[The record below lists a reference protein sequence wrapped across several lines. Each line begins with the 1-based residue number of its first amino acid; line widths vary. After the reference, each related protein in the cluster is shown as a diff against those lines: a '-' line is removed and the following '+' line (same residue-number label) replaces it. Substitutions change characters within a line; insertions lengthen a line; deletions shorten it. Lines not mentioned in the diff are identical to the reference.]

1 MQPDI
6 IFYVALIALALL
18 FMIVHNSLLATITS
32 ETLRSLDLTPRE
44 KAIVYLVLMGG
55 TLLLM
60 SVCARF
66 SLPSPQQWWIAP
78 LAIIVTIVASFWLMT
93 TFHALLGSMKQN
105 RQLSY
110 NLLFQQD
117 FWLTAYLIIFTELS
131 FLNWLKEVT
140 TYFQQPF
147 LGFVIGYSIIIWI
160 AGVLISRFSQ
170 RSESVAEWSYVWIA
184 VIDSLMVVMLSTVFL
199 YLTLGVILLTP

>member
-1 MQPDI
+1 MQPGI
-6 IFYVALIALALL
+6 IFYVVLIALALL
-18 FMIVHNSLLATITS
+18 FMKMHNGLLVTTTS
-32 ETLRSLDLTPRE
+32 ETLHSLDLTPRD

-60 SVCARF
+60 SVCAGF
-66 SLPSPQQWWIAP
+66 SWPSPQRWWIAP
-78 LAIIVTIVASFWLMT
+78 LAIIVTIVASFWLIT
-93 TFHALLGSMKQN
+93 TLHALLGRMKQN
-105 RQLSY
+105 QQLSY
-110 NLLFQQD
+110 DLLFQQD
-117 FWLTAYLIIFTELS
+117 FWLTAYLIIFTELT

-160 AGVLISRFSQ
+160 AGFLISRFSQ

-184 VIDSLMVVMLSTVFL
+184 VIDSLMVVMLSTIFL
-199 YLTLGVILLTP
+199 HLTLGIILLTP